1 MFHPFRASALLLSA
15 ALALTSTPFAASS
28 AQTRSISVHSYD
40 LDLATKTGQAEMQRR
55 IQRAVER
62 VCGPSVGARMDDIT
76 SSASCRET
84 TQAAAMS
91 QYEAMVK
98 AAQDRHLAG
107 GQNPDLIV
115 R

>member
-1 MFHPFRASALLLSA
+1 MYRPTSALLLSA
-15 ALALTSTPFAASS
+15 ALLMASAPFAASP

-40 LDLATKTGQAEMQRR
+40 LDLSTQAGQAEMQHR
-55 IQRAVER
+55 IQRAVNR
-62 VCGPSVGARMDDIT
+62 VCGPSVGANLDDVT
-76 SSASCRET
+76 AAVACSKTA
-84 TQAAAMS
+84 QANAMS

-107 GQNPDLIV
+107 GKTPDLVV